1 MSNPQLNTLFQPLQL
16 GPITLK
22 NRVFMSSMTRN
33 RSIPTNVP
41 NDIMV
46 EYYRQRAAGGAG
58 LIIAEGILISQQG
71 TEWKNAPGIWS
82 EEQTM
87 GWKKITDVVHAEGSV
102 IYAQLWHLGRVSHPD
117 APEQI
122 ASGLP
127 VYAPSAISARGGKF
141 RFLPGAPG
149 YVTPTAIENP
159 RDIISVFKQAAINA
173 KEAGF
178 DGVEIHGANGYL
190 IPQFLDSTSNHRT
203 DEWGG
208 SIENRSRFG
217 LEVLKAVIDV
227 WGADRVGIKLNPTG
241 GYNDVGSSSP
251 VLDRMPLEETLQT
264 FKYFISE
271 VDKLKIAYVTLVR
284 YAEFLDPII
293 DGSHRA
299 IKHDVI
305 STYAPLL
312 ENALA
317 FGNAAFTGEEAA
329 RYVSEGKL
337 AGVFFGVPWI
347 AHPDFAKRL
356 QYGKPLDAHLDFTT
370 LYGLGRDMETEKK
383 GYIDY
388 PPAEY

>member
-1 MSNPQLNTLFQPLQL
+1 MLNPQLALFQPLQL
-16 GPITLK
+16 GSITLK

-41 NDIMV
+41 NDIMA

-71 TEWKNAPGIWS
+71 TEWQNAPGIWS
-82 EEQTM
+82 QEQAV
-87 GWKKITDVVHAEGSV
+87 GWKEITDVVHAEGSLV
-102 IYAQLWHLGRVSHPD
+102 YAQVFGRVSHLD

-122 ASGLP
+122 TSGLP
-127 VYAPSAISARGGKF
+127 VYALSAISARGGKL
-141 RFLPGAPG
+141 RFLPGTPG
-149 YVTPTAIENP
+149 YVTPTVIENP

-173 KEAGF
+173 KNAGF
-178 DGVEIHGANGYL
+178 DGVEIHPANGYL

-217 LEVLKAVIDV
+217 LEVLRTVIDV
-227 WGADRVGIKLNPTG
+227 WGADRAGIKLNPTG
-241 GYNDVGSSSP
+241 GYNDVG
-251 VLDRMPLEETLQT
+251 MPLEETLQT
-264 FKYFISE
+264 FNYFIS
-271 VDKLKIAYVTLVR
+271 
-284 YAEFLDPII
+284 EFLDPII

-299 IKHDVI
+299 VKHDVI
-305 STYAPLL
+305 SRYAHLL
-312 ENALA
+312 KNALV

-356 QYGKPLDAHLDFTT
+356 QYGKPLDGHLDFTT
-370 LYGLGRDMETEKK
+370 LYGLGRDVETEKK

-388 PPAEY
+388 SPAEY